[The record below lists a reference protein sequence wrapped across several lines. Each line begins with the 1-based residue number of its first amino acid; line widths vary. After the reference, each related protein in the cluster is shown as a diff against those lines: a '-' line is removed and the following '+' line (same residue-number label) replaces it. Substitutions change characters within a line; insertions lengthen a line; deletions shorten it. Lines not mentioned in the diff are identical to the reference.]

1 MQAQVFPDGTCHGG
15 VYNDKRLEMEII
27 RPSDFTTTPWKNGGG
42 VTHEIMRCQGTARFV
57 WRLSIAEVARSGS
70 FSLFPG
76 HRRCLTVIEGEG
88 MELVSPTRTL
98 VADLLSP
105 VWFSGDEVI
114 DGRLRGGACRDFNV
128 IFDPL
133 AVTADVAVVNG
144 SAAIAASG
152 DWRGA
157 YVLNGSVTQ
166 DAQTA
171 RAEEF
176 AVLSGESVAVSG
188 LALFITLTSVP

>member
-1 MQAQVFPDGTCHGG
+1 
-15 VYNDKRLEMEII
+15 
-27 RPSDFTTTPWKNGGG
+27 
-42 VTHEIMRCQGTARFV
+42 MRREGTARFV
-57 WRLSIAEVARSGS
+57 WRLSVAEVARRGP

-88 MELVSPTRTL
+88 MDLVSPTRTL

-133 AVTADVAVVNG
+133 AVTADVAVVIG
-144 SAAIAASG
+144 DAAIAASN
-152 DWRGA
+152 DWRGV
-157 YVLNGSVTQ
+157 YVLDGFVRQGGSA
-166 DAQTA
+166 AQSG
-171 RAEEF
+171 EF
-176 AVLSGESVAVSG
+176 AVLGGSPFLIEG
-188 LALFITLTSVP
+188 LVLVITLKSVP